1 MLTATDNK
9 HHYST
14 DAAFCKKKKLQKIA
28 KKFATV
34 ESDVS
39 KAV

>member
-14 DAAFCKKKKLQKIA
+14 DAAFCKKIA